1 MLSGRRNQY
10 KKAALAAKKKGDMAM
25 ATKYA
30 KTAKQFDRVLE
41 AVASGNPVDL
51 SQMPP
56 PPPGFE
62 GMNFSQYSEE
72 VNNGTDGPLNIII
85 LIALQSAILSF
96 SIK

>member
-1 MLSGRRNQY
+1 
-10 KKAALAAKKKGDMAM
+10 M

-41 AVASGNPVDL
+41 ALNEGNPVDL

-62 GMNFSQYSEE
+62 GLYS
-72 VNNGTDGPLNIII
+72 GHTYL
-85 LIALQSAILSF
+85 
-96 SIK
+96 

>member
-1 MLSGRRNQY
+1 MLAGRRNQY
-10 KKAALAAKKKGDMAM
+10 KKAALAAKKKGDLTM

-41 AVASGNPVDL
+41 ALAAGNPVDL

-62 GMNFSQYSEE
+62 GRC
-72 VNNGTDGPLNIII
+72 
-85 LIALQSAILSF
+85 
-96 SIK
+96 